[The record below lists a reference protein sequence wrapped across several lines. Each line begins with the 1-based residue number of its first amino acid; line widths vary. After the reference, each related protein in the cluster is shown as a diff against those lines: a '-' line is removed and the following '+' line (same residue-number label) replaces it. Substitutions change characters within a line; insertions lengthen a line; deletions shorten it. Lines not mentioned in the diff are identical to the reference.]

1 MGVAV
6 AVVVAKV
13 VAVGVV
19 AGGAARGGV
28 ERADE
33 VEDALELVAKV
44 APPEQGLEYRGV
56 SRM

>member
-1 MGVAV
+1 
-6 AVVVAKV
+6 
-13 VAVGVV
+13 VGVV